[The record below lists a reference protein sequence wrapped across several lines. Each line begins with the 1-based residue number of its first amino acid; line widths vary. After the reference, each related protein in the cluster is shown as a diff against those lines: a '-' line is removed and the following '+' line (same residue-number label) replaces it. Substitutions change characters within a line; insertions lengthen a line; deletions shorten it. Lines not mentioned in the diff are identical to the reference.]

1 MAERG
6 TEVVIAAATG
16 VMGEETGI
24 KDGEKGSDISSS
36 LSHFSNWKK
45 KADMTKCSYLFILS
59 DSSQGVH
66 YYSLSFAF
74 CLISPN
80 E

>member
-45 KADMTKCSYLFILS
+45 KADMTKC
-59 DSSQGVH
+59 
-66 YYSLSFAF
+66 
-74 CLISPN
+74 
-80 E
+80 